1 MLQQFSPFCELQFN
15 YTNIAETKIPCE
27 TLGQQLELIEIWS
40 VFLTWD
46 ILFARITSKDIQFYP
61 YQL

>member
-40 VFLTWD
+40 VFLT
-46 ILFARITSKDIQFYP
+46 
-61 YQL
+61 